1 MMKYTSIISLLTAIR
16 IPTIAHP
23 SSSTNAFCDKIL
35 QMAALKVLTV
45 PDPIL
50 RNRSV
55 RVPEVDRSITRLIK
69 NMIGA
74 MQVEGGVG
82 LAAPQIGK
90 NIRLIV
96 LQMPDEEPFG
106 LVNPEITKR
115 EGEREILEACL
126 SIPGYEGL
134 VRRAVT
140 VTAKAMDEKGKHVRI
155 KASGLLA
162 QALEHEIDHLDGILY
177 PDHIEDKEKLFT
189 TDYNSQQVTPRDSI
203 DTR

>member
-1 MMKYTSIISLLTAIR
+1 
-16 IPTIAHP
+16 
-23 SSSTNAFCDKIL
+23 
-35 QMAALKVLTV
+35 MAALRVLTV

-50 RNRSV
+50 KNKSV
-55 RVPEVDRSITRLIK
+55 KIPEVDRSISKLVK
-69 NMIGA
+69 DMIET

-96 LQMPDEEPFG
+96 LQMPDEEPFAMI
-106 LVNPEITKR
+106 NPEIIKR
-115 EGEREILEACL
+115 EGEREIMEACL

-134 VRRAVT
+134 VKRSIT
-140 VTAKAMDEKGKHVRI
+140 VTAKGINESGKQMRI

-177 PDHIEDKEKLFT
+177 TDRIEDEDKLFE
-189 TDYNSQQVTPRDSI
+189 TDYTSEQVTARGQLEPQ
-203 DTR
+203 

>member
-1 MMKYTSIISLLTAIR
+1 MR
-16 IPTIAHP
+16 
-23 SSSTNAFCDKIL
+23 
-35 QMAALKVLTV
+35 VLTV

-50 RNRSV
+50 KNKSV
-55 RVPEVDRSITRLIK
+55 KIPEVDRSISKLVK
-69 NMIGA
+69 DMIET

-96 LQMPDEEPFG
+96 LQMPDEEPFAMI
-106 LVNPEITKR
+106 NPEIIKR
-115 EGEREILEACL
+115 EGEREIMEACL

-134 VRRAVT
+134 VKRSIT
-140 VTAKAMDEKGKHVRI
+140 VTAKGINESGKQMRI

-177 PDHIEDKEKLFT
+177 TDRIEDEDKLFET
-189 TDYNSQQVTPRDSI
+189 SYTSEQVTARGQLEPQ
-203 DTR
+203 

>member
-1 MMKYTSIISLLTAIR
+1 
-16 IPTIAHP
+16 
-23 SSSTNAFCDKIL
+23 
-35 QMAALKVLTV
+35 MAALRVLTV

-50 RNRSV
+50 KNKSV
-55 RVPEVDRSITRLIK
+55 KIPEVDRSISKLVK
-69 NMIGA
+69 DMIET

-96 LQMPDEEPFG
+96 LQMPDEEPFAMI
-106 LVNPEITKR
+106 NPEIIKR
-115 EGEREILEACL
+115 EGEREIMEACL

-134 VRRAVT
+134 VKRSIT
-140 VTAKAMDEKGKHVRI
+140 VTAKGINESGKQMRI

-177 PDHIEDKEKLFT
+177 TDRIEDEDKLFET
-189 TDYNSQQVTPRDSI
+189 SYTSEQVTARGQLEPQ
-203 DTR
+203 

>member
-1 MMKYTSIISLLTAIR
+1 
-16 IPTIAHP
+16 
-23 SSSTNAFCDKIL
+23 
-35 QMAALKVLTV
+35 MAALKVLTV

-55 RVPEVDRSITRLIK
+55 KVPEVDRSITRLIK
-69 NMIGA
+69 NMIET

-82 LAAPQIGK
+82 LAAPQVGK

-115 EGEREILEACL
+115 EGEREVLEACL

-134 VRRAVT
+134 VSRSVT
-140 VTAKAMDEKGKHVRI
+140 VTARGIDQNGKHLRI

-162 QALEHEIDHLDGILY
+162 QALEHEIDHLDGVLY
-177 PDHIEDKEKLFT
+177 PDHIENDNKLFVV
-189 TDYNSQQVTPRDSI
+189 DYASDQLSSRG
-203 DTR
+203 

>member
-1 MMKYTSIISLLTAIR
+1 MR
-16 IPTIAHP
+16 
-23 SSSTNAFCDKIL
+23 
-35 QMAALKVLTV
+35 VLTV

-50 RNRSV
+50 KNKSV
-55 RVPEVDRSITRLIK
+55 KIPEVDRSISKLVK
-69 NMIGA
+69 DMIET

-96 LQMPDEEPFG
+96 LQMPDEEPFAMI
-106 LVNPEITKR
+106 NPEIIKR
-115 EGEREILEACL
+115 EGEREIMEACL

-134 VRRAVT
+134 VKRSIT
-140 VTAKAMDEKGKHVRI
+140 VTAKGINESGKQMRI

-177 PDHIEDKEKLFT
+177 TDRIEDEDKLFE
-189 TDYNSQQVTPRDSI
+189 TDYTSEQVTARGQLEPQ
-203 DTR
+203 

>member
-45 PDPIL
+45 PDPVL

-69 NMIGA
+69 DMIET
-74 MQVEGGVG
+74 MQLEGGVG

-96 LQMPDEEPFG
+96 LHMPDEEPFG

-115 EGEREILEACL
+115 EGDREILEACL

-134 VRRAVT
+134 VHRSVT
-140 VTAKAMDEKGKHVRI
+140 VTAKGIDHNGKHLRI

-177 PDHIEDKEKLFT
+177 PDHIEDDNKLFVI
-189 TDYNSQQVTPRDSI
+189 DCASDQISSRGNI
-203 DTR
+203 DTQ